1 MEKSIK
7 NCRISWIDF
16 GKGFTIFLVVVAH
29 TFSGIY
35 TNNIYSDG
43 FNTVIEVLGES
54 LFLFIM
60 PVFFSLSGYLY
71 KAPRTFHEY
80 VIMLKKKAWNLLI
93 PYVVFSIIYVLMN
106 QIGDK
111 SSEYTWRSL
120 LHIYAMPISYLW
132 FLYILFFIFVLVGA
146 LSLIRISINYQ
157 ICGYLLAFIAV
168 VDYRMKLAT

>member
-80 VIMLKKKAWNLLI
+80 VIML
-93 PYVVFSIIYVLMN
+93 
-106 QIGDK
+106 
-111 SSEYTWRSL
+111 
-120 LHIYAMPISYLW
+120 
-132 FLYILFFIFVLVGA
+132 
-146 LSLIRISINYQ
+146 
-157 ICGYLLAFIAV
+157 
-168 VDYRMKLAT
+168 